1 MLIGRPTPNGTGI
14 EIFGDYWDLDSL
26 YNTLH
31 AITTEGTPSND
42 VLLGFAYD
50 VRKANANL
58 RETDA
63 TEFNE
68 ELIIYRGFKYFWF
81 DFFVTVQFM
90 RKCAN
95 YFPTV
100 SSIQADTYRLEAILE
115 SSLKAFDQVL
125 GTEIFDWLSVNLI
138 PENEYIGLFIR
149 DLTYRTLTALDGPE
163 RFKQIREEVETL
175 SIRNPIYKAFKKDME
190 AQAKFNNCEPGQL
203 DIDYDFEGTGFEW

>member
-14 EIFGDYWDLDSL
+14 EIFGDYWDLNSL
-26 YNTLH
+26 YTTLH
-31 AITTEGTPSND
+31 AITTEGTPSNV

-63 TEFNE
+63 TEFTE

-95 YFPTV
+95 GFPSV
-100 SSIQADTYRLEAILE
+100 SSIQADTYRLESILE
-115 SSLKAFDQVL
+115 SSLKGFDPIL
-125 GTEIFDWLSVNLI
+125 GSEIFDWLSVNLI

-149 DLTYRTLTALDGPE
+149 DLTYRSLKALGGSE
-163 RFKQIREEVETL
+163 RFKLIREEVETL
-175 SIRNPIYKAFKKDME
+175 SIRNQIYMAFKKDME
-190 AQAKFNNCEPGQL
+190 SQAKLNNCEPGQL
-203 DIDYDFEGTGFEW
+203 DIDYDFEETGFEW